1 MYVCMY
7 VINAFIYLIVHL
19 QRYEVM
25 KNLPLT
31 HVPSIHSL
39 NTHYSLV
46 FVYSIDIYVYIY
58 IYIYVYLFIILGDMK
73 EKIHISL
80 TTTDKKDYTT
90 LTEQAEA
97 SIPISK
103 DFTTI
108 MDYGCK
114 ESFRPELSKSHVYVY
129 IHTYIHT
136 CIYMYIYIYIFIHIH

>member
-1 MYVCMY
+1 
-7 VINAFIYLIVHL
+7 
-19 QRYEVM
+19 
-25 KNLPLT
+25 
-31 HVPSIHSL
+31 
-39 NTHYSLV
+39 
-46 FVYSIDIYVYIY
+46 
-58 IYIYVYLFIILGDMK
+58 MK
-73 EKIHISL
+73 EKIHIAL

-114 ESFRPELSKSHVYVY
+114 ESFRPELSKSHVHIR

-136 CIYMYIYIYIFIHIH
+136 YIYIFIHIH